1 MAYTIQKGDTL
12 SKIAQ
17 ANNTDVATLAKAN
30 NIKDVNK
37 IFAGASLNIP
47 TAMPPVQNPAPQS
60 NAITTQSLTP
70 TPKIEVP
77 PQLPPTPTTPQPSAV
92 DNILKGFET
101 TATEDSAKT
110 VQSNL
115 IAKQLE
121 AITGLGGEAK
131 ALADEN
137 IKQGVNQKKQ
147 ELQTLN
153 SQILKKQA
161 EIGQDDVQLVAN
173 MRAEERRDTLLP
185 FAQMGQAKLAGDAQ
199 IVRALKNSEIGVL
212 NALAIGKQGDI
223 ALAQETAKEA
233 VDLKYAPYRDQI
245 AIGKAQLEAIKPF
258 LDAAEKKEAQALTL
272 KTNLAL
278 KEIDKVSDFQK
289 TALSNA
295 ILNKAPQ
302 SVISAINSA
311 GTMEEILSVGK
322 GFLVSPKDELELQKL
337 KIGIAKDSADY
348 AKTIGELNS
357 ARTQIGGTTG
367 DITSDLILGSSA
379 YSGKQPSAG
388 WIDDFTQAGVALGN
402 VKELKKLIDQQGDTG
417 LIKGNIA
424 SLFGK
429 FSSSY
434 ANASAINAQIQ
445 RTVPGLARGI
455 FKEVG
460 VLTDQDI
467 SNYKKTLPNLTSPEQ
482 QNKLA
487 LLATYDVIGR
497 SMAISL
503 ANQAKAKNDV
513 SGYYQ
518 DYNNVKSE
526 VARLKAELGFV
537 ESAPISPE
545 NKAKLEGAWST
556 SFSPQNIT
564 STLDSFLK

>member
-60 NAITTQSLTP
+60 NAITTESLTP

-92 DNILKGFET
+92 DNILKNYET
-101 TATEDSAKT
+101 TVTEDSAKT
-110 VQSNL
+110 VWSNL
-115 IAKQLE
+115 IAKQFE
-121 AITGLGGEAK
+121 AVTGLGGEAK

-258 LDAAEKKEAQALTL
+258 LDAAEKKEASALEL
-272 KTNLAL
+272 KTKLAL

-311 GTMEEILSVGK
+311 GTMEDILKVGK

-337 KIGIAKDSADY
+337 RIGIAKDSADY
-348 AKTIGELNS
+348 AKTIGELNK

-402 VKELKKLIDQQGDTG
+402 VKELQKLIDQQGGTG
-417 LIKGNIA
+417 LVKGNIA

-429 FSSSY
+429 FSSNY

-518 DYNNVKSE
+518 DYNNVVSE
-526 VARLKAELGFV
+526 VARLKSELGFV
-537 ESAPISPE
+537 ESAPITPE
-545 NKAKLEGAWST
+545 NKAKLEGAWGASL
-556 SFSPQNIT
+556 SPQNIT
-564 STLDSFLK
+564 STLDNLTK